1 MVKEM
6 AMKSLAMVRRIN
18 PDAELAYVSSLSID
32 GAERFGDAKHRRSTE
47 QAVVLQSKC
56 GHAWTAFVYGV
67 LWADCW
73 IRTQPTR
80 VDQCLQ
86 PSEFAGVGVGD
97 GVLAKRAD
105 LDTRP

>member
-1 MVKEM
+1 
-6 AMKSLAMVRRIN
+6 
-18 PDAELAYVSSLSID
+18 
-32 GAERFGDAKHRRSTE
+32 
-47 QAVVLQSKC
+47 
-56 GHAWTAFVYGV
+56 V

-73 IRTQPTR
+73 TRTQPTR